1 MDTNWEHGDGPI
13 DADGPALE
21 DLLRVARDLRSRAD
35 LIDSITLDAE
45 EESGTETDSDS
56 ASW

>member
-21 DLLRVARDLRSRAD
+21 DLLRVARDLRNQAD
-35 LIDSITLDAE
+35 QIDSLILDAE
-45 EESGTETDSDS
+45 EESGAETDSDS
-56 ASW
+56 ANW